1 MFISRTSVCL
11 ANTHTHN
18 FSNMEKIKK
27 KVTNIIEIAKKLL
40 ERDYPQ
46 IVQVV
51 IDEEN
56 ENENED
62 LIKVQQATKAVA
74 DIILEHSIENC
85 SLEKL
90 TATAN
95 EAAAAVIPP
104 PELPQP
110 PSNENLFEESM
121 ETVKETE
128 QQIMENITQV
138 QEAVLSKQR
147 QILGKMT
154 YNDVDSDDND
164 GNKKYPY
171 VKNWQSKTNNPQVL
185 KQLPMTTIKYLN
197 DILTYKLY
205 HYGNLTLDDQIF
217 VDICCIILDRENLID
232 EVNQASKKDTCSRN
246 DLANLFSSAHNAM
259 KITCDI
265 LKKFDKLNKMK
276 TYRDDWLQHQRY
288 QQQYTNDDDD
298 DDDDD
303 YDDENQ
309 RQQQQYQQQQQ
320 QHVIG
325 RKQEEIELEDGKIID
340 NDNDDEEKK
349 DENVVIEVERKKED
363 VESELEDG
371 EIIDDD
377 EKNQQQKKDENVVIE
392 RKKEDVES
400 ELEDGEIIDDD
411 EKNQQQ
417 KKDEN
422 VVIER
427 KKEDVESEL
436 EDGEIIDDDDDDD
449 DNDIKIMSNNA
460 NTVVLEIVDDDSN
473 EKRQSMITSP
483 ISQEEEEEEDD
494 SNEKRQ
500 SMITSPISQEEEEE
514 EEERARRRRRQGRK
528 IITAPSPISQEEER
542 ARRRRRQGRKIITA
556 PSPISQEEERVR
568 MRRRRERR
576 TPTPSSSLSK
586 NLKRRLDFDY
596 SSDNINYKRT
606 KLSDEQY
613 LRRYYGT
620 NGDITV
626 VNGNT
631 IYFHNYNPFK
641 VPLLAGKLHNTQNI
655 IQNVYGVILL
665 IPDRIMYEN
674 NNFNTFR
681 DEPIGIS
688 RMQCRIERFTECINV
703 VRDMIYDY

>member
-1 MFISRTSVCL
+1 
-11 ANTHTHN
+11 
-18 FSNMEKIKK
+18 MEKIKK

-246 DLANLFSSAHNAM
+246 DLAILFSSAHNAM

-411 EKNQQQ
+411 
-417 KKDEN
+417 
-422 VVIER
+422 
-427 KKEDVESEL
+427 
-436 EDGEIIDDDDDDD
+436 DDDD

-483 ISQEEEEEEDD
+483 ISQEEEEDD

-514 EEERARRRRRQGRK
+514 
-528 IITAPSPISQEEER
+528 EEER

-655 IQNVYGVILL
+655 IQNAYGVILL

-688 RMQCRIERFTECINV
+688 RMQCRIEKFTECINV